1 LRIEEK
7 EKLGKN
13 KKLKNLMK
21 AISVR
26 TSSFEVEGNFG
37 TK

>member
-13 KKLKNLMK
+13 KKLKNLTK

-26 TSSFEVEGNFG
+26 TSSFEVAGNFG